1 MLFRLVA
8 FAIFLVALGG
18 VRAQVALPS
27 RDGQLLKPSQSAA
40 AAPDSAW
47 LDLRQNSPTHSK
59 IQAAPSWVESI
70 SFVPAKADTPGQTKS
85 VFRIRL
91 TRPNDECQL
100 LLFRLYFDDQPDQ
113 QPELIAWDES
123 GTQLL

>member
-1 MLFRLVA
+1 MLLR
-8 FAIFLVALGG
+8 LVALGIFLFSLETA
-18 VRAQVALPS
+18 RAQEALPP
-27 RDGQLLKPSQSAA
+27 DGAQILKPSQSAE

-47 LDLRQNSPTHSK
+47 LDLRQNSASNSK

-70 SFVPAKADTPGQTKS
+70 TFSAPNTTAEGPKKS

-100 LLFRLYFDDQPDQ
+100 LLVRLYFDDLPEA
-113 QPELIAWDES
+113 QPELIVW
-123 GTQLL
+123 

>member
-1 MLFRLVA
+1 MFPR
-8 FAIFLVALGG
+8 FVALAFFLIFGG
-18 VRAQVALPS
+18 VAGAQVALTRAGS
-27 RDGQLLKPSQSAA
+27 QVLKPSQSAE

-47 LDLRQNSPTHSK
+47 LDLRQNSASNSK

-70 SFVPAKADTPGQTKS
+70 TFSAPNTTAEGPKKS

-100 LLFRLYFDDQPDQ
+100 
-113 QPELIAWDES
+113 
-123 GTQLL
+123 